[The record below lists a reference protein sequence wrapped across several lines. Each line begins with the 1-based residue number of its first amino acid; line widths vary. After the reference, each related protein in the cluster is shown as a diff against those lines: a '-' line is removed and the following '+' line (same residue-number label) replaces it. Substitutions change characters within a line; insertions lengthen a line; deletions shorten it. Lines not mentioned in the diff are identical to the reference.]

1 LIKDQFIFN
10 ICLIIMINKAMIL
23 AAGFGKRLKPLTN
36 NCPKPLIKI
45 GNETLLSNT
54 IKFLEEFGI
63 KQIVINTHYLAEKIK
78 KYINETKFKSNITIV
93 NENKKILDTGGGIF
107 NALKYFNESFLCI
120 NPDTIWNS
128 NYIKESKQLENDFF
142 LNKRKCSL
150 LLVNKIKSFDK
161 NLKGDFSLN
170 NGLITRGKDENLKYI
185 YTGLQIVDPKIF
197 LDINDKIFS
206 INLIWNKLIEK
217 KQLFGLESNI
227 DFLHVSTIDIYKKL
241 NIK

>member
-1 LIKDQFIFN
+1 M
-10 ICLIIMINKAMIL
+10 IIKAMIL
-23 AAGFGKRLKPLTN
+23 AAGFGKRLNPLTN

-54 IKFLEEFGI
+54 IKFLEKFGI
-63 KQIVINTHYLAEKIK
+63 KQIVINTHYLADQIK
-78 KYINETKFKSNITIV
+78 KYINEKKFKSNITIV
-93 NENKKILDTGGGIF
+93 NENEKILDTGGGIS
-107 NALKYFNESFLCI
+107 NALKYFDESFLCI
-120 NPDTIWNS
+120 NPDTIWNL

-161 NLKGDFSLN
+161 NLKGDFSLK
-170 NGLITRGKDENLKYI
+170 NGFITREKNENLKYI
-185 YTGLQIVDPKIF
+185 YTGLQIMDPKIF
-197 LDINDKIFS
+197 LNINDKIFS
-206 INLIWNKLIEK
+206 INLIWNKLIES

-227 DFLHVSTIDIYKKL
+227 DFLHVSTLDIYKKL